1 MAALEGIFFK
11 TLTFLNVSLT
21 ELPVKF
27 LKNRTI
33 HELDIFNCP
42 LRDISETAIGSANK
56 VSSIHLKRTMLN
68 SLPSG
73 LSSAKGLLCI
83 IATLNAFK
91 VLHGSLLLPELRKL
105 DLRYNGIEEVSE
117 TYLMGMPK
125 LEHLLLSQNKIH
137 HLSAVLFEKTR
148 NLREVH
154 IGKNRITQLNG
165 IFDGMHSLQTLFL
178 RGDMIMDIRKL
189 VSSRMPELKYLN
201 LEENSIDVVPVFA
214 SSNRNVKVLVLSRNR
229 ITNVDPG
236 AFKALDRMIRVDLHR
251 NNISYLDETLFATGS
266 RLETIN
272 LAQNM
277 LHSVIGTFKNTR
289 LLRKLN
295 LSSNRIT
302 SITDCFSGL
311 RSLMELSLRDNLISH
326 VVDYTFKENTG
337 LLEIDLSRNN
347 IQWVGRDAF
356 KGLVTLLKLL
366 LQRNQ
371 FLSLN
376 ASLRNLPSLQHFDA
390 TLNSIENFQ
399 NGEFG
404 KNGYLNSILLSWN
417 NISSV
422 EGAFTGAVRL
432 RTLKISGNRI
442 VLLRRSDF
450 PPHMVVT
457 PNIVLHNNPLMC
469 DCNLAWLVRRDSAV
483 RLVWTARCE
492 QPPWRKG
499 NALLKL
505 SEKDLATQP
514 QDCPAVCRCECRQ
527 GHARGIVVN
536 CSSKALTK
544 LPNVL
549 PEGTTELDL
558 SDNHLEQLD
567 HTLRRSVPQLQVLSV
582 KNNWLSSLNISVLP
596 DMVETLDVR
605 ANRLTKLPHALVE
618 ERNLTSLWLSGNP
631 YDCDCA
637 DYPFRQWIEGNPRV
651 VRDAGGITCAE
662 SPNTLVS
669 RKDFAGLG
677 QKQLC
682 PAAFPEYAKYLL
694 YVMGVLLVFLTS
706 SAAYFNFERQ
716 LKAWLHARGVCGWL
730 QCVAEEEVDA
740 EKLFDVFL
748 SFSNKDARWVDEQL
762 LSRLEGFGFSCCTY
776 ERNFKG
782 GFLLQDIIRDAVACS
797 RWSLLVI
804 TQNFVAS
811 EWCRWEFRL
820 AHQRAL
826 QDNINR
832 LLVVLVDDVA
842 SGALDEDLRLYV
854 QAANHL
860 RWGEPNFWER
870 LRRSLLKKDA
880 KRKLII
886 EQPNS
891 SI

>member
-1 MAALEGIFFK
+1 MRTSFLNTLVLIFATSCSLVFARKGRLPNITCPVLQRCSCYASKYGAVASCSHVSNLQEIDTDLAALEGIFFK

-33 HELDIFNCP
+33 HELAIFNCP
-42 LRDISETAIGSANK
+42 LRDISETAIGSANR
-56 VSSIHLKRTMLN
+56 VSSIHLKRSMLN

-125 LEHLLLSQNKIH
+125 LEHLVLSHNKIH

-165 IFDGMHSLQTLFL
+165 IFDGMHSLQ
-178 RGDMIMDIRKL
+178 
-189 VSSRMPELKYLN
+189 
-201 LEENSIDVVPVFA
+201 
-214 SSNRNVKVLVLSRNR
+214 
-229 ITNVDPG
+229 
-236 AFKALDRMIRVDLHR
+236 
-251 NNISYLDETLFATGS
+251 
-266 RLETIN
+266 
-272 LAQNM
+272 
-277 LHSVIGTFKNTR
+277 
-289 LLRKLN
+289 
-295 LSSNRIT
+295 
-302 SITDCFSGL
+302 
-311 RSLMELSLRDNLISH
+311 
-326 VVDYTFKENTG
+326 
-337 LLEIDLSRNN
+337 
-347 IQWVGRDAF
+347 
-356 KGLVTLLKLL
+356 
-366 LQRNQ
+366 
-371 FLSLN
+371 
-376 ASLRNLPSLQHFDA
+376 
-390 TLNSIENFQ
+390 
-399 NGEFG
+399 
-404 KNGYLNSILLSWN
+404 
-417 NISSV
+417 
-422 EGAFTGAVRL
+422 
-432 RTLKISGNRI
+432 
-442 VLLRRSDF
+442 
-450 PPHMVVT
+450 
-457 PNIVLHNNPLMC
+457 
-469 DCNLAWLVRRDSAV
+469 
-483 RLVWTARCE
+483 
-492 QPPWRKG
+492 
-499 NALLKL
+499 
-505 SEKDLATQP
+505 
-514 QDCPAVCRCECRQ
+514 
-527 GHARGIVVN
+527 
-536 CSSKALTK
+536 
-544 LPNVL
+544 
-549 PEGTTELDL
+549 
-558 SDNHLEQLD
+558 
-567 HTLRRSVPQLQVLSV
+567 
-582 KNNWLSSLNISVLP
+582 
-596 DMVETLDVR
+596 
-605 ANRLTKLPHALVE
+605 
-618 ERNLTSLWLSGNP
+618 
-631 YDCDCA
+631 
-637 DYPFRQWIEGNPRV
+637 

-716 LKAWLHARGVCGWL
+716 LKAWLRVRGVCGWL
-730 QCVAEEEVDA
+730 QCVAEEDVDA